1 MAAIS
6 CRGLLHCVVLIWSLY
21 IHLRQVD
28 ARILQETFLY
38 QVEVQTAFQ
47 ATDVDKNFICA
58 TLDWWPSE
66 KCSANNVCPWG
77 GAGLPYLDLEN
88 PKLLEA
94 MKELR
99 PLVRA
104 GGTLENIVVY
114 DIGGQLP
121 SEPCVNFT
129 VNEGVFYGFSGGC
142 LTMERWDALNAF
154 FKKTGVEVV
163 FGLNALYGRNKTK
176 TTTGMGSQNVTGPWN
191 WTNAY
196 ELMKYTR
203 KKNYAISGWEL
214 GNELMGL
221 AIDAR
226 VNPLQYSKDLRNLDR
241 IVREVYKGHHTLPLV
256 IAPDLVYLNIS
267 DDLKNF
273 LTDSGREELDV
284 LTTHSYNLGSGDSA
298 SEILISNLLNRTFF
312 TKQTDTYKSVNT
324 LLRDHPAIKAW
335 IGESGGVY
343 GSGRHGV
350 SDTFIDAF
358 WYLDELGTASLFNT
372 KVFCRQSF
380 VGGNYGLLDRSTFE
394 PNPDYYGALLWRRL
408 MGERVLFINVL
419 TLDYISAYAHCQKD
433 NKGGV
438 TVLLLNFSNTT
449 TASFNFNF
457 LGSNKFSFRHEY
469 HMSPAD
475 GNITSQVVLLN
486 GQPLA
491 VTSDGKIPRLLPV
504 NKAPFEPISLK
515 PLTYAYIVFPDVHAS
530 ACERF

>member
-6 CRGLLHCVVLIWSLY
+6 CRGLLQCVVLIWSLY

-28 ARILQETFLY
+28 ARNLQETFVIEL
-38 QVEVQTAFQ
+38 VVQTRYH

-66 KCSANNVCPWG
+66 KCSTNGMVQCPWG

-88 PKLLEA
+88 PMLQEA
-94 MKELR
+94 LKELR

-114 DIGGQLP
+114 DIGEQLP
-121 SEPCVNFT
+121 SEPCVPFS

-176 TTTGMGSQNVTGPWN
+176 TTTGTEVQNVTEPWD

-203 KKNYAISGWEL
+203 DKNYAISGWEL
-214 GNELMGL
+214 G
-221 AIDAR
+221 
-226 VNPLQYSKDLRNLDR
+226 
-241 IVREVYKGHHTLPLV
+241 
-256 IAPDLVYLNIS
+256 
-267 DDLKNF
+267 
-273 LTDSGREELDV
+273 DS
-284 LTTHSYNLGSGDSA
+284 S
-298 SEILISNLLNRTFF
+298 SEILINGILNRTFV
-312 TKQTDTYKSVNT
+312 TKQTGTYKNVNT
-324 LLRDHPAIKAW
+324 LLSDHLAVQAW
-335 IGESGGVY
+335 IGESGGIY
-343 GSGRHGV
+343 RSGRHGV

-394 PNPDYYGALLWRRL
+394 PYPDYYGALLWRRL
-408 MGERVLFINVL
+408 MGDRALFVSMVGSA
-419 TLDYISAYAHCQKD
+419 ISAYAHCQKD

-449 TASFNFNF
+449 TTIETYKFE
-457 LGSNKFSFRHEY
+457 GSDKVSFRHEY

-491 VTSDGKIPRLLPV
+491 VTPDGKIPRLLPV
-504 NKAPFEPISLK
+504 NKAPDDPISLK
-515 PLTYAYIVFPDVHAS
+515 PLTYAYIVFPDIHAS
-530 ACERF
+530 ACV

>member
-256 IAPDLVYLNIS
+256 IAPDL
-267 DDLKNF
+267 
-273 LTDSGREELDV
+273 
-284 LTTHSYNLGSGDSA
+284 
-298 SEILISNLLNRTFF
+298 
-312 TKQTDTYKSVNT
+312 QTDTYKSVNT

-394 PNPDYYGALLWRRL
+394 PNPDYYGL

>member
-6 CRGLLHCVVLIWSLY
+6 CRGLLQCVVLIWSLY

-28 ARILQETFLY
+28 ARNLQETFVIEL
-38 QVEVQTAFQ
+38 VVQTRYH

-66 KCSANNVCPWG
+66 KCSTNGMVQCPWG

-88 PKLLEA
+88 PMLQEA
-94 MKELR
+94 LKELR

-114 DIGGQLP
+114 DIGEQLP
-121 SEPCVNFT
+121 SEPCVPFS

-176 TTTGMGSQNVTGPWN
+176 TTTGTEVQNVTEPWD

-203 KKNYAISGWEL
+203 DKNYAISGWEL
-214 GNELMGL
+214 GNELIGL

-226 VNPLQYSKDLRNLDR
+226 VSPAQYSRDLENLDI
-241 IVREVYKGHHTLPLV
+241 IVRYLYKDYPTLPLV
-256 IAPDLVYLNIS
+256 IAPDMVYLTSS

-273 LTDSGREELDV
+273 LTDSGREKLDV
-284 LTTHSYNLGSGDSA
+284 LTTHSYNLGSGDSS
-298 SEILISNLLNRTFF
+298 SEILINGILNRTFV
-312 TKQTDTYKSVNT
+312 TKQTGTYKNVNT
-324 LLRDHPAIKAW
+324 LLSDHLAVQAW
-335 IGESGGVY
+335 IGESGGIY
-343 GSGRHGV
+343 RSGRHGV

-394 PNPDYYGALLWRRL
+394 PYPDYYGALLWRRL
-408 MGERVLFINVL
+408 MGDRALFVSMVGSA
-419 TLDYISAYAHCQKD
+419 ISAYAHCQKD

-449 TASFNFNF
+449 TTIETYKFE
-457 LGSNKFSFRHEY
+457 GSDKVSFRHEY

-491 VTSDGKIPRLLPV
+491 VTPDGKIPRLLPV
-504 NKAPFEPISLK
+504 NKAPDDPISLK
-515 PLTYAYIVFPDVHAS
+515 PLTYAYIVFPDIHAS
-530 ACERF
+530 ACV